1 MKINELVQ
9 VKIRKGRGEFA
20 GPCPWCAG
28 DDRFITWPEDGKT
41 GRYWCRGCKKSGDG
55 LELLREFNGLSFL
68 QAVDAWGLTPE
79 DFPRTGRKK
88 EERTWKP
95 KEPDKN
101 RVPEEWS
108 NSAEIFLEDCEHH
121 LLANQE
127 IRSYLHGRGLKF
139 ETILAAR
146 LGWNPKDEF
155 QTRTLWGLPPAT
167 DDQGRPTRTYLKA
180 GLIIPHFKDGKVIGL
195 KIRKANPGTGG
206 RYTHVFGSDAS
217 PMVWGLDKETLVI
230 VESELDGL
238 LLNQEAGDLAG
249 VIALGSATNRPDDET
264 DRALKEAGLI
274 LVALDSDEAGAKEA
288 WKWWKAHYLNFKRW
302 LVFRGKDPTEAK
314 QAGLDLRSWVLA
326 GLPGESPSPISAM
339 AITEPREMAE
349 PSTIEP
355 EPEPTTE
362 SLQGQ
367 ATARLEPLQSTQI
380 EKTAKGKGS
389 ERRTEFKPFPADW
402 KARFDI
408 ETLERPA
415 IMTVC
420 GGLTDLEAF
429 TEVLSQC

>member
-9 VKIRKGRGEFA
+9 VKIKKGPGEFA

-55 LELLREFNGLSFL
+55 LELLRELNGLSFL

-88 EERTWKP
+88 EERAWKP
-95 KEPDKN
+95 KEPNEN

-155 QTRTLWGLPPAT
+155 HTRTLWGLPPAT

-195 KIRKANPGTGG
+195 KIRKENPGTGG
-206 RYTHVFGSDAS
+206 RYTHVGGSDAS
-217 PMVWGLDKETLVI
+217 PMVWGEGTAWVV

-238 LLNQEAGDLAG
+238 LIHQEAGDIAG
-249 VIALGSATNRPDDET
+249 VIAMGSASNRPDQET
-264 DRALKEAGLI
+264 DRTLRAAGVV
-274 LVALDSDEAGAKEA
+274 LVSLDSDAAGAKEA
-288 WKWWKAHYLNFKRW
+288 WGFWKRTYPNARRW
-302 LVFRGKDPTEAK
+302 PIPGGLGKDPTEAK
-314 QAGLDLRSWVLA
+314 QKGLDLRAWIMA
-326 GLPGESPSPISAM
+326 GLPDVNPNQEPI
-339 AITEPREMAE
+339 TG
-349 PSTIEP
+349 T
-355 EPEPTTE
+355 
-362 SLQGQ
+362 
-367 ATARLEPLQSTQI
+367 
-380 EKTAKGKGS
+380 
-389 ERRTEFKPFPADW
+389 RTERTRAAPGAATINERGKDIQRPGVRTSH
-402 KARFDI
+402 RF
-408 ETLERPA
+408 
-415 IMTVC
+415 
-420 GGLTDLEAF
+420 
-429 TEVLSQC
+429 